1 MGYVG
6 SRVFVILMLAA
17 SMGANFVEVQ
27 PTGDR
32 EGSRSNV
39 SDLVYDWPIRV
50 SKQLP
55 IRLERISRPF

>member
-1 MGYVG
+1 MAYVG

-17 SMGANFVEVQ
+17 SMGANFVEV
-27 PTGDR
+27 TAYG
-32 EGSRSNV
+32 ESRSNV